1 MVGVAHSNPTK
12 VVSLRITVCC
22 AAALAPAALQVL
34 PALTAPQDTVGPR
47 ASGVNRAS
55 KAFLA
60 KMVTQERKA
69 PLAPKVR
76 VGFAN

>member
-1 MVGVAHSNPTK
+1 
-12 VVSLRITVCC
+12 
-22 AAALAPAALQVL
+22 
-34 PALTAPQDTVGPR
+34 
-47 ASGVNRAS
+47 VNRAS